1 MREKRARKRRA
12 RARERATRLTPDPLF
27 RFARARAA
35 ESKPKLLV
43 REGLVP
49 PLVKALVDVIAATKT
64 NVAGA
69 FFQCS
74 PLQRLKDGAGGD
86 DDDDDEDW
94 DGPSVQETVQSTLDK
109 LALEVPM
116 KHFFAPTFQL
126 ICAYFEPG
134 TPQTWHAAAVCL
146 GVIVEGAQD
155 RIREQLPQ
163 VLAMLAR
170 AAEHG
175 DATTRECVCFAYGQ
189 LAEHCQP
196 EILAHHRQVLPVV
209 FALMD
214 TGAESVMGISC
225 HVLETFCESMEEQHV
240 VPILDDLATK
250 LLVLLQ
256 HPKPSLREMAAAAIG
271 TTALAAKEAFLPY
284 LDRTARPLC
293 QYASENLGSEAEH
306 ELRGRALEALGYLGM
321 AVGNDAF
328 EPYLGAANA
337 SATHNLSLDS
347 LDLAEFTYARD
358 RRSLVVDGY
367 SAASLKNA
375 PTQVR
380 LLRQHLQ
387 GDGREVRAVPRDARA
402 APVRDHLEGRRRARV
417 RLGRR
422 RGGRPRLQPRGRR
435 RRRL

>member
-1 MREKRARKRRA
+1 MRAETREGERRTT
-12 RARERATRLTPDPLF
+12 ERAASHPLLLPTLF
-27 RFARARAA
+27 SLFGRARAA

-74 PLQRLKDGAGGD
+74 PLQRLKDGAGGDD

-146 GVIVEGAQD
+146 GVVVEGAQD

-240 VPILDDLATK
+240 VPILDDLANK

-271 TTALAAKEAFLPY
+271 TTALAAKEKFLPY

-293 QYASENLGSEAEH
+293 QYASENLGSEAEY

-337 SATHNLSLDS
+337 SATQNLTMDS
-347 LDLAEFTYARD
+347 LDLAEFTCE
-358 RRSLVVDGY
+358 S
-367 SAASLKNA
+367 
-375 PTQVR
+375 
-380 LLRQHLQ
+380 
-387 GDGREVRAVPRDARA
+387 ARA
-402 APVRDHLEGRRRARV
+402 ARCRCI
-417 RLGRR
+417 RL
-422 RGGRPRLQPRGRR
+422 
-435 RRRL
+435 